1 MIPTSVVE
9 MFENAQDFS
18 KNNHLF
24 CSNERCYDQCLRPVV
39 LVRLRVAACIP
50 ATVTEAAAVAVA
62 AKARIEILLLG
73 VGVPEEIL

>member
-1 MIPTSVVE
+1 MHITLD
-9 MFENAQDFS
+9 NADIVIL
-18 KNNHLF
+18 KLDHVGIVHGGV
-24 CSNERCYDQCLRPVV
+24 QCLRPVV

-50 ATVTEAAAVAVA
+50 ATVTEAVAVA

>member
-1 MIPTSVVE
+1 MHITLD
-9 MFENAQDFS
+9 NADIVIL
-18 KNNHLF
+18 KLDHVGIVHGGV
-24 CSNERCYDQCLRPVV
+24 QCLRPVV